1 MNDPIPT
8 APPKHA
14 RDAQIDRLRAQ
25 VAELTRGN
33 KALARRCRRLER
45 HVDELTT
52 QLEFVP

>member
-14 RDAQIDRLRAQ
+14 RDAQIERLRAQ
-25 VAELTRGN
+25 VAQLTRGN
-33 KALARRCRRLER
+33 RALSRQVRRLQR
-45 HVDELTT
+45 VVDDLST